1 MLISRFSLS
10 DDYICTASYTLDEFN
25 ITDSTIQRL
34 NVLDP
39 PLQVKPPKETKLEAF
54 ASKKAKFDCGLI
66 YLPKSS
72 ATSIANRPTIRWL
85 KNGLPLDP
93 SSRVYTKKDL
103 SEHLNDDE
111 HEKDEIVF
119 EGRRIKLDDLVSS
132 QLVISSTIRSD
143 SGYYQCFVESQYESL
158 TSEFYLY
165 VNLINNQPLPPR
177 NLMVNIIGSSEAIVN
192 WSVPM
197 SLSEILGYTVH
208 YQSVSNKMK
217 IKEEKAVTNNNFYH
231 LTNLSPYTNYTLFVR
246 AYSQQNAS
254 NDSKVITFLTGEET
268 PVDLPFFRVSVKNK
282 TTALLKWEEL
292 SSVDARGKIL
302 YYKIQYAE
310 VPNLNEETR
319 PELIRTINVEAEA
332 TEYLITNL
340 LPGLVYRFKVI
351 AGNSKGL
358 PADDIVEYVDWEQ
371 IEMPLINSEQIR
383 LNLNAS
389 SLGHDAIRVDWK
401 VEEEGNE
408 KDVTQLLKKNIKLVC
423 QNTFRDEDR
432 QVFEVKRDQNSFEFV
447 DLFESQPYM
456 IEIEVQF
463 EKGGLQFKEST
474 LVKTLAK
481 AVIPKL
487 LPDPALDNDLEQP
500 EIGSSSQ
507 PNVEPSNS
515 LESSSDVLANSSSS
529 PISTS
534 PTSSPASTSSTT
546 PISLNSSTTESESNS
561 FSSTTESINR
571 ADIDFDPPTN
581 NDQKPDLRG
590 NQTDRQSTDEK
601 NKDDKFDLPTVPSND
616 SAPYNI
622 SENLLDDLKPNK
634 KLTAAEEDARNDLNP
649 FEKKPVYESDKDVAN
664 RPDDE
669 RRSANSTTADKAK
682 EDEEIQ
688 RKLLIDSK
696 LLDKFNSTDHTPTV
710 QLTEHRPNNESDFNV
725 STNGVNSTTQNAT
738 FLESSSSSV
747 SSINSIDSSSSST
760 TETIAAVDRPA
771 TNEIN
776 EISDDK
782 VSGSKKLVEK
792 TSLPPVDG
800 NELAKKQQESV
811 DNQNPNISVD
821 QLNEND
827 LRKPL
832 LKRLDKEVPRTENDE
847 QTAESNQETRNKT
860 FEPNDLSK
868 QENASS
874 SKTNLITD
882 LRREEDKL
890 MNSLDQQDNQLKFKL
905 DLFDKA
911 HNHTEP
917 STLASLPPTS
927 TSTTSTP
934 TSTTAQPSST
944 IKVDLEVQNRIVQIL
959 KRNLTSDDLL
969 PNVSKFDV
977 VPLNGSTVNCRWE
990 TNSLNENATFVI
1002 YYNPIRYLESN
1013 YSKNFDF
1020 DDEFL
1025 FLRTTST
1032 EVNITNLQ
1040 PYTIYDFYVTIA
1052 YKSNDQDDDFFYQ
1065 LNKFLVKKLRNKFYV
1080 KHTKAVNQTERVSK
1094 LQSLTKTQ
1102 KKYEKPFRALESV
1115 IDEFENLLAFF
1126 KGQRRRVRTLEEL
1139 PGSPTEFTGIAL
1151 DASSVQL
1158 SWRSPVEPN
1167 GIIRAFEILHTRND
1181 LNNLP
1186 LDEWSTVS
1194 LEGNQFVH
1202 IVKSLNES
1210 TEYKFLVRAR
1220 NGAGL
1225 GKSTPKLIIG
1235 TLKENY
1241 DTYEKFLTP
1250 EPDLIE
1256 TNTFK
1261 YTKFDMSVKD
1271 YLSLDESNELLI
1283 RIGIGVS
1290 VLFACIVVLAVF
1302 SNK

>member
-1 MLISRFSLS
+1 M
-10 DDYICTASYTLDEFN
+10 
-25 ITDSTIQRL
+25 

-85 KNGLPLDP
+85 KNGLPLEP

-111 HEKDEIVF
+111 HEKEEILF

-143 SGYYQCFVESQYESL
+143 SGYYQCFVENQYESL

-165 VNLINNQPLPPR
+165 VNPINNQPLPPR

-268 PVDLPFFRVSVKNK
+268 PVDLPFFRASVKNK
-282 TTALLKWEEL
+282 TSALLKWEEL

-310 VPNLNEETR
+310 VPNVNEETK

-332 TEYLITNL
+332 TEYLITSL
-340 LPGLVYRFKVI
+340 QPGLVYRFKVI

-371 IEMPLINSEQIR
+371 IEMPLINGEQIR

-389 SLGHDAIRVDWK
+389 AMGHDAIRVDWK

-408 KDVTQLLKKNIKLVC
+408 KDITQLLKKNIKLVC

-447 DLFESQPYM
+447 DLFESSPYM

-463 EKGGLQFKEST
+463 EKGSLQFKEST
-474 LVKTLAK
+474 LVKTTAK
-481 AVIPKL
+481 VAPKL
-487 LPDPALDNDLEQP
+487 LPEPALDNDLEQT
-500 EIGSSSQ
+500 ETGSSAQ

-515 LESSSDVLANSSSS
+515 IDSDVLASS
-529 PISTS
+529 PSSTS
-534 PTSSPASTSSTT
+534 STSSTT
-546 PISLNSSTTESESNS
+546 PEPVRLSSSTSESESNS
-561 FSSTTESINR
+561 SSSTTESINR

-581 NDQKPDLRG
+581 ENPNGHLTDKQSTTNEKNDNLTGSQSNGSQLNGSLSNDSQS
-590 NQTDRQSTDEK
+590 NDRQS
-601 NKDDKFDLPTVPSND
+601 NGSLPTIADNELS
-616 SAPYNI
+616 PYNI
-622 SENLLDDLKPNK
+622 SDNLLDDVKPNK
-634 KLTAAEEDARNDLNP
+634 KLTAAEEDARNDLNL
-649 FEKKPVYESDKDVAN
+649 FEKKAVYESDSLN
-664 RPDDE
+664 RTDDE
-669 RRSANSTTADKAK
+669 RHPANSATDTAANDTATNRITANSTVTTDKAK

-696 LLDKFNSTDHTPTV
+696 ILNQINSTDQT
-710 QLTEHRPNNESDFNV
+710 LTEQGRANESDFNV
-725 STNGVNSTTQNAT
+725 STNGVNSTAPPP
-738 FLESSSSSV
+738 LE
-747 SSINSIDSSSSST
+747 NGSST
-760 TETIAAVDRPA
+760 TETIASVDKPE
-771 TNEIN
+771 TNEID
-776 EISDDK
+776 DDK
-782 VSGSKKLVEK
+782 LNGNKESNKESSNKSIEK
-792 TSLPPVDG
+792 TSLSPVDSS
-800 NELAKKQQESV
+800 EPAKRHEESV
-811 DNQNPNISVD
+811 DNASPNISVD

-827 LRKPL
+827 LRKPF
-832 LKRLDKEVPRTENDE
+832 LKRLDKEATRVGNGSR
-847 QTAESNQETRNKT
+847 QTVAESGQETRNRT
-860 FEPNDLSK
+860 SEQDLDNLS
-868 QENASS
+868 QRENTSSS
-874 SKTNLITD
+874 SKSDLITD

-890 MNSLDQQDNQLKFKL
+890 MNSLDLQDNQLKSKL
-905 DLFDKA
+905 DLFDKT
-911 HNHTEP
+911 HNQTESGP
-917 STLASLPPTS
+917 TAESSTLPSLSS
-927 TSTTSTP
+927 TSTTTTPVSTT
-934 TSTTAQPSST
+934 TSTTAQPSTST
-944 IKVDLEVQNRIVQIL
+944 QSITADTVEMQNRINQIL

-969 PNVSKFDV
+969 PNISEFEV
-977 VPLNGSTVNCRWE
+977 VPLNGSTVNCRWK
-990 TNSLNENATFVI
+990 TNSLNENATFTL

-1032 EVNITNLQ
+1032 ELNITNLQ
-1040 PYTIYDFYVTIA
+1040 PHTIYDFYLTIS
-1052 YKSNDQDDDFFYQ
+1052 YKSLDQEDDFFYQ
-1065 LNKFLVKKLRNKFYV
+1065 LNKFLAKKLKNKFFV
-1080 KHTKAVNQTERVSK
+1080 KHTKALNQTERPAK

-1102 KKYEKPFRALESV
+1102 KKYEKPFRALEGV
-1115 IDEFENLLAFF
+1115 IDEFENLLAFYR
-1126 KGQRRRVRTLEEL
+1126 GQRRRVRTLEDL
-1139 PGSPTEFTGIAL
+1139 PGAPTEFTGIAL

-1158 SWRSPVEPN
+1158 SWRSPIESN
-1167 GIIRAFEILHTRND
+1167 GVIRAFEILHTRND
-1181 LNNLP
+1181 LTSLP
-1186 LDEWSTVS
+1186 LDEWTAVR

-1202 IVKSLNES
+1202 IVKGLNES
-1210 TEYKFLVRAR
+1210 TEYKFVVRAR

-1225 GKSTPKLIIG
+1225 GKSTPKLIIC

-1241 DTYEKFLTP
+1241 DTYEKFLTS

-1261 YTKFDMSVKD
+1261 YTKYDMSVKD
-1271 YLSLDESNELLI
+1271 YLSLDESSELLV

>member
-1 MLISRFSLS
+1 M
-10 DDYICTASYTLDEFN
+10 
-25 ITDSTIQRL
+25 QRL
-34 NVLDP
+34 NVLDA
-39 PLQVKPPKETKLEAF
+39 PLQIKPPKETKLEAF

-66 YLPKSS
+66 YLPKGSS
-72 ATSIANRPTIRWL
+72 TSIANRPTIRWL
-85 KNGLPLDP
+85 KNGLPLEP

-111 HEKDEIVF
+111 HEKEEIMF
-119 EGRRIKLDDLVSS
+119 EGRRMKLDDLVSS

-143 SGYYQCFVESQYESL
+143 SGYYQCYIESQYESL

-165 VNLINNQPLPPR
+165 VNPINNQPLPPR

-217 IKEEKAVTNNNFYH
+217 IREEKAVTNNNFYH

-282 TTALLKWEEL
+282 TSALLKWEEL

-310 VPNLNEETR
+310 VPNVSEETR
-319 PELIRTINVEAEA
+319 PELIKTINVEAEA

-340 LPGLVYRFKVI
+340 QPGLIYRFKVI

-371 IEMPLINSEQIR
+371 IEMPLINGEQIR

-389 SLGHDAIRVDWK
+389 ALGDDAIRVDWK

-408 KDVTQLLKKNIKLVC
+408 KDITQLLKKHIKLVC

-432 QVFEVKRDQNSFEFV
+432 QVFEVKRDQTSFEFV
-447 DLFESQPYM
+447 DLFESSPYM
-456 IEIEVQF
+456 IEIDVQF

-481 AVIPKL
+481 AIVPKL
-487 LPDPALDNDLEQP
+487 LPDPALDNDLDQTEV
-500 EIGSSSQ
+500 GSSSQ
-507 PNVEPSNS
+507 PNGAVEPSNS
-515 LESSSDVLANSSSS
+515 VDSSSDVLAS
-529 PISTS
+529 STS
-534 PTSSPASTSSTT
+534 PANPASSTSSTDST
-546 PISLNSSTTESESNS
+546 SSSTTPEPIGLSASTAESESNS
-561 FSSTTESINR
+561 SSSTTESINR
-571 ADIDFDPPTN
+571 ADIDFDLPTN
-581 NDQKPDLRG
+581 EVPNGNLTSKPSANETSSNED
-590 NQTDRQSTDEK
+590 S
-601 NKDDKFDLPTVPSND
+601 KFDLASNSYSSSSPP
-616 SAPYNI
+616 SAPVIDPSSYNI
-622 SENLLDDLKPNK
+622 SENLLDDVKPNK
-634 KLTAAEEDARNDLNP
+634 KLAVAEEEDARNHLNS
-649 FEKKPVYESDKDVAN
+649 FEKKTVYEGDKDIIAN
-664 RPDDE
+664 QTDE
-669 RRSANSTTADKAK
+669 RRPENGTAVAAK

-688 RKLLIDSK
+688 RKLTIDSK
-696 LLDKFNSTDHTPTV
+696 ILDKFNSTRATDQTPT
-710 QLTEHRPNNESDFNV
+710 ENKPNNESDFNV
-725 STNGVNSTTQNAT
+725 STNGVNSTDQNAT
-738 FLESSSSSV
+738 FSER
-747 SSINSIDSSSSST
+747 

-771 TNEIN
+771 IGNEMG
-776 EISDDK
+776 DDK
-782 VSGSKKLVEK
+782 VSGNQAGSSQVSSNNKSIEQ
-792 TSLPPVDG
+792 TSSPPVDS
-800 NELAKKQQESV
+800 NELSKKQKESI
-811 DNQNPNISVD
+811 DNQSPNISVD
-821 QLNEND
+821 QINEND
-827 LRKPL
+827 LRKPF
-832 LKRLDKEVPRTENDE
+832 LKRLDKEATRDGAENGE
-847 QTAESNQETRNKT
+847 QVAENKPDIGSNQENGNNRENGNKT
-860 FEPNDLSK
+860 FEPNESLGDLRK
-868 QENASS
+868 HENASGS
-874 SKTNLITD
+874 RIDLITD

-890 MNSLDQQDNQLKFKL
+890 MNSLDQQDNQLKSKL
-905 DLFDKA
+905 DLFDNA
-911 HNHTEP
+911 HKRTESSSTAEP
-917 STLASLPPTS
+917 SALPS
-927 TSTTSTP
+927 SSSTTSTP
-934 TSTTAQPSST
+934 STSQPPSTAQS
-944 IKVDLEVQNRIVQIL
+944 IAADLEMQNRINQIL
-959 KRNLTSDDLL
+959 KRNLTNDDLL
-969 PNVSKFDV
+969 PNISEFEV
-977 VPLNGSTVNCRWE
+977 VPLNGSTVNCRWK
-990 TNSLNENATFVI
+990 TNSLNENATFTI

-1013 YSKNFDF
+1013 YSKNFEF

-1025 FLRTTST
+1025 FLRTTSV

-1040 PYTIYDFYVTIA
+1040 PHTIYDFYITIN
-1052 YKSNDQDDDFFYQ
+1052 YKSNDPDEDFFYQ
-1065 LNKFLVKKLRNKFYV
+1065 LNKFLVKKLKNKFYV
-1080 KHTKAVNQTERVSK
+1080 KHTKAALNQTEKPSK
-1094 LQSLTKTQ
+1094 LQALTKTQ
-1102 KKYEKPFRALESV
+1102 KKYEKPFRTLESV

-1151 DASSVQL
+1151 DAASVQL
-1158 SWRSPVEPN
+1158 SWRSPIEPN
-1167 GIIRAFEILHTRND
+1167 GVIRAFELYHTRND
-1181 LNNLP
+1181 QLNLP
-1186 LDEWSTVS
+1186 PDEWTTLS

-1210 TEYKFLVRAR
+1210 TEYKFLIRAR

-1225 GKSTPKLIIG
+1225 GKSTPKLIIC

-1241 DTYEKFLTP
+1241 DTHEKFLAP

-1261 YTKFDMSVKD
+1261 YTKYDMSVKD